1 MDNSLEFERLEL
13 LPKGVW
19 ICQVDKGTIF
29 YWKYTNPKRL
39 YVKRENNEI
48 SAQLPDGT
56 IYCKGAYGN
65 ALYLCSETQLYKAAY
80 DLTNGIVFTHLR
92 AKLED
97 EVLHFG
103 GFCTRFRDGK
113 TYAYRMGEDP
123 HRDGV
128 QVNVSEQV
136 LNNLELRLMHRGK
149 LIFVSKNSEAV
160 KPSVQKL
167 KENVLVVEM
176 RYEYSLYAR
185 EFSPF
190 LYVSGGNTIFTL
202 DTLTLEF
209 LQPLTTDVH
218 LHSIA
223 GIYNAVLTVE
233 STDGEDN
240 QTTMVAP
247 LPEEYIVNT
256 ITLNGETMTIEAF
269 IGRYKDMEQLMKDV
283 LDDNINYNGDNTKQD
298 SENHAEMENTIAA
311 LTAQL
316 AEFAQE
322 RKHILKANQEVKK
335 KVESSAEELQQKIVD
350 HAREMVEAQK
360 SFDDYKTESESLV
373 RSLKLENCVR
383 VKEKE
388 IMEAELYQTI
398 GGLRNEND
406 RLKRELD
413 QMVNEEMDT
422 EKLTSLI
429 EQLQEKNIQL
439 TDEINRNRRTKEH
452 DSNKL
457 VSDLRKV
464 ITELM
469 HEKDRI
475 RSLNED
481 DEDVEEDDYI
491 NELRNVIANLTK
503 EDRGHEHVEQDDL
516 PPPPPAV
523 LAAQACR
530 VSGYATGSAAPELV
544 MQSPVPVDPVSSSIP
559 APANHSPQESRLVTS
574 TASFTFDQPMSIAA
588 VIREV
593 IPSRRS
599 AHHRESEEAEDEED
613 QNWED

>member
-1 MDNSLEFERLEL
+1 
-13 LPKGVW
+13 
-19 ICQVDKGTIF
+19 
-29 YWKYTNPKRL
+29 
-39 YVKRENNEI
+39 
-48 SAQLPDGT
+48 
-56 IYCKGAYGN
+56 
-65 ALYLCSETQLYKAAY
+65 
-80 DLTNGIVFTHLR
+80 
-92 AKLED
+92 
-97 EVLHFG
+97 
-103 GFCTRFRDGK
+103 
-113 TYAYRMGEDP
+113 
-123 HRDGV
+123 
-128 QVNVSEQV
+128 
-136 LNNLELRLMHRGK
+136 
-149 LIFVSKNSEAV
+149 
-160 KPSVQKL
+160 
-167 KENVLVVEM
+167 
-176 RYEYSLYAR
+176 
-185 EFSPF
+185 
-190 LYVSGGNTIFTL
+190 
-202 DTLTLEF
+202 
-209 LQPLTTDVH
+209 
-218 LHSIA
+218 
-223 GIYNAVLTVE
+223 
-233 STDGEDN
+233 
-240 QTTMVAP
+240 
-247 LPEEYIVNT
+247 
-256 ITLNGETMTIEAF
+256 
-269 IGRYKDMEQLMKDV
+269 
-283 LDDNINYNGDNTKQD
+283 
-298 SENHAEMENTIAA
+298 MENTIAA

-322 RKHILKANQEVKK
+322 RKHILKANQE
-335 KVESSAEELQQKIVD
+335 VESSAEELQQKIVD

-422 EKLTSLI
+422 E
-429 EQLQEKNIQL
+429 
-439 TDEINRNRRTKEH
+439 
-452 DSNKL
+452 KL